1 MGIITQFVFILINAV
16 YYKINDVMCITEC
29 KDGLAI
35 QQDMDIYKLLYWWYQ
50 ALLPVNS
57 YLH

>member
-1 MGIITQFVFILINAV
+1 MYFILINAV

-29 KDGLAI
+29 KYGLSVHDI
-35 QQDMDIYKLLYWWYQ
+35 DIYKSLYWWYQ
-50 ALLPVNS
+50 ALSPVNS